1 MQKRVKFKRL
11 VSSIKNIQN
20 RNENIPIC
28 CGELALCL
36 MLSIFLGI
44 GPFFGNWS
52 FFVMTLPLHPMLSIF
67 LGIGPFSRTL
77 PLYPM
82 VLIFLAISFSLSDG
96 IDLLGNWSFLYD
108 ISLSDGIDLASQ
120 VRTWEALIG
129 FENNRPLYPCRPC
142 ISQYHHLHNAPTY
155 TSSVTTRLGFSQQK
169 QTNQLLL
176 NLFRPTWPPLPSW
189 ILCLSSNRPEGR
201 SRSLNGDIL
210 ETSLSRAQW
219 RDSGSWVE
227 GLNAT
232 WLPFKVSG
240 LIWS

>member
-82 VLIFLAISFSLSDG
+82 VLIFLAIGFSLSDD
-96 IDLLGNWSFLYD
+96 IDILGNWSFLYD
-108 ISLSDGIDLASQ
+108 SSLSNGIGLASQ
-120 VRTWEALIG
+120 VRTWGALIG
-129 FENNRPLYPCRPC
+129 FENNRPLYPDPASPNIITCTMPQHTH
-142 ISQYHHLHNAPTY
+142 SQL
-155 TSSVTTRLGFSQQK
+155 
-169 QTNQLLL
+169 
-176 NLFRPTWPPLPSW
+176 PP
-189 ILCLSSNRPEGR
+189 G
-201 SRSLNGDIL
+201 
-210 ETSLSRAQW
+210 
-219 RDSGSWVE
+219 
-227 GLNAT
+227 
-232 WLPFKVSG
+232 
-240 LIWS
+240 